1 MMEFIK
7 DDFNRGKIAIENGG
21 KYDPDYQGAIAI
33 STKASLKYMI
43 APGALVIISPLLAG
57 LLFGPAAVEGLLAG
71 AIVSGVQVAISASN
85 TGGAWDN
92 CKKEIEKERS
102 AFKTQMKKEGIDIAA
117 LTEKIANTPEGDH
130 KNVLKSHLAA
140 SKRLKALHDAAVVG
154 DTVGDPLKDTSGPAI
169 NILIKLSAITSLV
182 FGSFIKEYYLIGNEK
197 I

>member
-102 AFKTQMKKEGIDIAA
+102 AFKTQMKKEGIDIAV
-117 LTEKIANTPEGDH
+117 LTEKIANTPEGDL